1 MNLHSLTNTVGARKT
16 KKRLGRGMASGLGK
30 TSGRG
35 HKGQY
40 ARSGHKHKLGFE
52 GGQMRLIRRIP
63 KRGFTNI
70 SRKDFVPVNVGQ
82 LDAFASGT
90 EVTPDV
96 LKAKGL
102 AKGVSDGIKILA
114 VGTLTKKLTVKANA
128 FSAGAKAKIE
138 AAGGTCEVINKA

>member
-1 MNLHSLTNTVGARKT
+1 MNLHSLKNTTGAKT
-16 KKRLGRGMASGLGK
+16 TRKRLGRGMASGLGK

-70 SRKDFVPVNVGQ
+70 SRKELLPVNVADLNVFEAG
-82 LDAFASGT
+82 S
-90 EVTPDV
+90 EVTPAL
-96 LKAKGL
+96 LKAKGF
-102 AKGVSDGIKILA
+102 ANGVSDGIKIL
-114 VGTLTKKLTVKANA
+114 GFGSITKKLIVKAQA
-128 FSAGAKAKIE
+128 FSVEAKAKIE
-138 AAGGTCEVINKA
+138 AAGGVCEIVS